1 MTTTRFEAIVL
12 LLAGLFFLLPGI
24 WALVAPHSFYDQL
37 ATFPPYNRH
46 LLHDIGA
53 FQIGIGAAL
62 LLALWSRDAR
72 FVVFAGAA
80 AGAIAHFISHIVDH
94 DLGGKDTDVFVFGA
108 LALLLVVA
116 AALRWTGMQRG
127 GSETG
132 T

>member
-1 MTTTRFEAIVL
+1 MTTRRFETIVL

-24 WALVAPHSFYDQL
+24 WAFVAPHAFYDQL

-62 LLALWSRDAR
+62 LLALWSSDAR
-72 FVVFAGAA
+72 FVVFAGAG
-80 AGAIAHFISHIVDH
+80 AGAIVHFISHIVDR
-94 DLGGKDTDVFVFGA
+94 DLGGKDTDAFVFGA
-108 LALLLVVA
+108 LAVLLVVA
-116 AALRWTGMQRG
+116 AGLRWNGMQRR
-127 GSETG
+127 GSETR